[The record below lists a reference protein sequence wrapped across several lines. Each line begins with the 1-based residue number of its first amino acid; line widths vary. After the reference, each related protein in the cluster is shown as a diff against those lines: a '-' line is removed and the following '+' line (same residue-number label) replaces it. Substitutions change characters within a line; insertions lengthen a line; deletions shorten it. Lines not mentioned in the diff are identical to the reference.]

1 MIVQFLQFLG
11 RLWRTLFQAFRIYQ
25 EHINTEAC
33 DIKTLKKE
41 SFQSQ
46 VLNKELGLPVLILN
60 HHQVGKWII
69 LKSEDYSIEHLLSVL
84 VEEFSQFEEDK
95 VNVLEFSYS
104 EIKSLMS
111 TEFDRKLL
119 DLAVSVGK
127 SKREL
132 DDLGIQIVAGDESK
146 QEIQQKIKQLR
157 EVEEEAE
164 AEARAK
170 LKSEIKYATELI
182 F

>member
-1 MIVQFLQFLG
+1 MF
-11 RLWRTLFQAFRIYQ
+11 
-25 EHINTEAC
+25 
-33 DIKTLKKE
+33 
-41 SFQSQ
+41 
-46 VLNKELGLPVLILN
+46 
-60 HHQVGKWII
+60 
-69 LKSEDYSIEHLLSVL
+69 
-84 VEEFSQFEEDK
+84 EEFTQFEEDK

-132 DDLGIQIVAGDESK
+132 DDLGIHLVAGDESK
-146 QEIQQKIKQLR
+146 QEIQQKIDQLR
-157 EVEEEAE
+157 EVEEQSE

-170 LKSEIKYATELI
+170 LESERSYVTKLIYENKAKYEVKKHSWPEHALTDLDEKIGVEEERLEHLKLI
-182 F
+182 ISN